1 MEKDISKLICSPH
14 LWKRWMYQRNYN
26 IPALV
31 QRIEPN
37 GLSYVF
43 QLEDSVIL
51 QISSRDHKTT
61 RE

>member
-1 MEKDISKLICSPH
+1 MEKDILKLICSPH
-14 LWKRWMYQRNYN
+14 LWKCSMYQRNYN

-31 QRIEPN
+31 QRIEQN
-37 GLSYVF
+37 DLSYVL